1 MPSRAPAP
9 QRTDRR
15 PAARP
20 GFRPD
25 IQGLRAL
32 AVLAVVLYH
41 AQLPGLEGGLLGVDV
56 FFVISGF
63 LIGGHL
69 LASLRETGRI
79 DLAAFYARRARRILP
94 ASAVVLLATAVASAF
109 FVSPVRVGGVLGD
122 AIASALSVPNI
133 RFAVERT
140 DYLSGTEPSPLQ
152 HFWSLG
158 VEEQFYA
165 VVPLLLLALWAL
177 GRRSMR
183 MLLTTVAL
191 LAVASFA
198 LGLVLGPSDPW
209 TFFSLGTRAW
219 ELAAGLLAAAAA
231 PLAAA
236 LPARAA
242 AALGVAGV
250 AGILASFALLSGEG
264 VPHPGLATLAPV
276 LATSVV
282 LWAGAHRAAARAPA
296 SVALGVPP
304 LQVLGAI
311 SFSLYLVHWPMLVLA
326 QEAVGLDEPLPL
338 SVTLT
343 IAAASFPLA
352 WVLYRLVER
361 PALTHGRIA
370 RWRPHRTIA
379 VAGGLVVALVG
390 SLAVAGPALAAI
402 PLDAGRPVAQTALAP
417 DPLGTPFVPSNLT
430 PALRDATQDTGSLY
444 KDGCQQTKSEPELVV
459 CEYGDPSASTVVALF
474 GDSHAGRWFPAL
486 QAATAG
492 RDVRIVTLTK
502 SGCRSLETAD
512 TWASALNRSCAEWRA
527 AALAWLEATPPDL
540 IVLANHVARTP
551 ERLPERVALQWH
563 DAAVTTVARLPAGSR
578 VAVLAPTPQFEVAAP
593 ECLSRELDDA
603 DACAEPRSEA
613 LNSPLAAGERA
624 AAAEAGFDF
633 VDLTDW
639 FCGPAECP
647 PIIGPT
653 LVYTDSHHVSATFSA
668 RLGPALGEALGL
680 DRLAR

>member
-1 MPSRAPAP
+1 MP
-9 QRTDRR
+9 DRSQT
-15 PAARP
+15 RP

-32 AVLAVVLYH
+32 AVIAVVLYH
-41 AQLPGLEGGLLGVDV
+41 AHLPGLEGGLLGVDV

-79 DLAAFYARRARRILP
+79 ELAAFYARRARRILP
-94 ASAVVLLATAVASAF
+94 ASAVVLAATAIASVF
-109 FVSPVRVGGVLGD
+109 LVSPVRVGGVLAD

-133 RFAVERT
+133 RFAIERT
-140 DYLSGTEPSPLQ
+140 DYLAGTTPSPFQ

-165 VVPLLLLALWAL
+165 VVPLLLLVLWAL

-198 LGLVLGPSDPW
+198 VGLVLGPSDPW

-219 ELAAGLLAAAAA
+219 ELAAGLLVAAAA
-231 PLAAA
+231 PLAARISG
-236 LPARAA
+236 RAA
-242 AALGVAGV
+242 SAVGVAGG
-250 AGILASFALLSGEG
+250 AGILASFALLGGEG
-264 VPHPGLATLAPV
+264 APHPGIATLAPV
-276 LATSVV
+276 LATGAV
-282 LWAGAHRAAARAPA
+282 LWAGAHPLATRAPA
-296 SVALGVPP
+296 SVALGVSP
-304 LQVLGAI
+304 LQLLGAI
-311 SFSLYLVHWPMLVLA
+311 SFSLYLVHWPLLVLA

-338 SVTLT
+338 PVTLA
-343 IAAASFPLA
+343 IAAASVPVA
-352 WVLYRLVER
+352 WLLYRLVER
-361 PALTHGRIA
+361 PALSHRRIA
-370 RWRPHRTIA
+370 RWRPRRTIA

-402 PLDAGRPVAQTALAP
+402 PLDAGHPVAQVPLAP
-417 DPLGTPFVPSNLT
+417 HPLGTSFVPSNLT
-430 PALRDATQDTGSLY
+430 PTLRDATGDTGTLY
-444 KDGCQQTKSEPELVV
+444 KDGCQQTKSQPELVV
-459 CEYGDPSASTVVALF
+459 CEYGDPRASTVVALF

-492 RDVRIVTLTK
+492 RDVRVVTLTK

-512 TWASALNRSCAEWRA
+512 TWASAINSSCVEWRA
-527 AALAWLEATPPDL
+527 AALAWLEASPPDL

-563 DAAVTTVARLPAGSR
+563 DAALSTVARMPTASR
-578 VAVLAPTPQFEVAAP
+578 VAVLAPTPQFDIAAP
-593 ECLSRELDDA
+593 ECLSRHLDDA
-603 DACAEPRSEA
+603 DACAEPRADA
-613 LNSPLAAGERA
+613 LNAPLAEGERA
-624 AAAEAGFDF
+624 AATEAGFAF

-639 FCGPAECP
+639 FCGPIACP
-647 PIIGPT
+647 SIIGPT
-653 LVYTDSHHVSATFSA
+653 LVYTDEHHISATFSA
-668 RLGPALGEALGL
+668 RLGPALGDALGL
-680 DRLAR
+680 DQLAR